1 MNRISWKVYLAM
13 LVVLSLGFAG
23 YRALQ
28 PGKDLPFNGDKA
40 MQHIET
46 QMAFGPRIPNSEAH
60 AEFIQWAGKE
70 LGANG
75 WQVEDQTGESNGHPL
90 TNIIGR
96 KGSGKQI
103 IILSA
108 HYDSRLVADQDQ
120 GYPSVNEPVP
130 GANDGASGVAILL
143 ELSRVLKI
151 PDDKQIWIVLFDIED
166 NGNLPGWDWIMGSR
180 YFADHLEQIPS
191 VLINLDMVGDADLN
205 IYKEKTSNALINDEI
220 WQIAEQLGFGD
231 QFIPEYAYS
240 ILDDHTPFL
249 EKGIKAIDIIDMD
262 YPYWHTRQDDIS
274 RVSIESLQIV
284 GTVIQKW
291 VE

>member
-1 MNRISWKVYLAM
+1 MNRISWKVYLAL
-13 LVVLSLGFAG
+13 LVVLILGFAG

-46 QMAFGPRIPNSEAH
+46 QMAFGPRIPGSEAH
-60 AEFIQWAGKE
+60 AEFILWAGKE
-70 LGANG
+70 LGTNG
-75 WQVEDQTGESNGHPL
+75 WQVEEQTGEVNGHPL

-108 HYDSRLVADQDQ
+108 HYDSRLIADQDA
-120 GYPSVNEPVP
+120 GFPTVNEPVP

-166 NGNLPGWDWIMGSR
+166 NGNLPGWDWIMGSL
-180 YFADHLEQIPS
+180 YFADHLEQTPS

-205 IYKEKTSNALINDEI
+205 IYKERTSNPQINDEI
-220 WQIAEQLGFGD
+220 WQIAEKLGYGE

-262 YPYWHTRQDDIS
+262 YPYYHTRQDDIS
-274 RVSIESLQIV
+274 RVSVESLQVV
-284 GTVIQKW
+284 GSVIQKW